1 MNFNP
6 ENKKLEGFLLYTLSR
21 EKWTT
26 RNMVKIAVLGV
37 IGMVLMFFDIPA
49 FFAPGFLKIDLAD
62 LPALI
67 GAFAMGPMAGVIVQ
81 LVKNLLSI
89 FIEGTTTGGIG
100 ELSNFIVGSTFAYV
114 AGLIYYKNKTFKRA
128 VIGLLVGVLAMTTLA
143 TLSNYYIVFPLYA
156 KIFGWPMDKI
166 IGMGSAVNKFVID
179 YKTLIL
185 FAVVPFNLIKGT
197 IVSIV
202 TILIYKK
209 VSPIL
214 HR

>member
-1 MNFNP
+1 M
-6 ENKKLEGFLLYTLSR
+6 YTLSR
-21 EKWTT
+21 ETWTT

-100 ELSNFIVGSTFAYV
+100 ELSNFIVGSTFVYV
-114 AGLIYYKNKTFKRA
+114 AGFIYYKKKTLKTA
-128 VIGLLVGVLAMTTLA
+128 VVGLILGVLAMTILA
-143 TLSNYYIVFPLYA
+143 TLSNYYVVFPLYA
-156 KIFGWPMDKI
+156 KIFGWPMEKI

-179 YKTLIL
+179 YKSLIL
-185 FAVVPFNLIKGT
+185 FAVVPFNLVKGT

-202 TILIYKK
+202 TLLVYKK
-209 VSPIL
+209 ISPIL
-214 HR
+214 HK

>member
-1 MNFNP
+1 M
-6 ENKKLEGFLLYTLSR
+6 YTLSR
-21 EKWTT
+21 ETWTT

-100 ELSNFIVGSTFAYV
+100 ELSNFIVGSTFVYV
-114 AGLIYYKNKTFKRA
+114 AGFIYYKKKTLKTA
-128 VIGLLVGVLAMTTLA
+128 VVGLILGVLAMTILA
-143 TLSNYYIVFPLYA
+143 TLSNYYVVFPLYA
-156 KIFGWPMDKI
+156 KIFGWPMEKI

-179 YKTLIL
+179 YKSLIL
-185 FAVVPFNLIKGT
+185 FAVVPFNLVKGT

-202 TILIYKK
+202 TLLVYKK

-214 HR
+214 HK